1 MIKKHM
7 NSVTKLKLKG
17 VTLKGASRGAALNIT
32 QKLLSPDEEIERIP
46 SE

>member
-17 VTLKGASRGAALNIT
+17 VTLKGANRGAALNVT
-32 QKLLSPDEEIERIP
+32 QKLLTADD
-46 SE
+46 